1 MVQKYMRGHVDRK
14 RVTQNLQAYYFFKKA
29 QRVILVRQLIFALK
43 DSYLNVKNTKQ
54 RYLKRYIF
62 FCATRIQTLYRG
74 FRARKVIVPIRRK
87 LGSNVSLLTSVAI
100 GWKIRRIMK
109 TKEIL
114 IRIQEIRD
122 YVKAAESAMEE
133 RNKRDGGEKEHL
145 AQLISNLHHSR
156 SVAVEKMINVIDKM
170 S

>member
-1 MVQKYMRGHVDRK
+1 M
-14 RVTQNLQAYYFFKKA
+14 
-29 QRVILVRQLIFALK
+29 VRQLLFALK

-74 FRARKVIVPIRRK
+74 FRARRVIVPIRRK
-87 LGSNVSLLTSVAI
+87 LGSNINLLQSVAI
-100 GWKIRRIMK
+100 GWKVRRITR

-114 IRIQEIRD
+114 LRIQEIRD
-122 YVKAAESAMEE
+122 YERAAESATEE
-133 RNKRDGGEKEHL
+133 RKRRDGGDKEHL
-145 AQLISNLHHSR
+145 IQLVSNLHHSR
-156 SVAVEKMINVIDKM
+156 RVAIEKMINVIDKM

>member
-1 MVQKYMRGHVDRK
+1 M
-14 RVTQNLQAYYFFKKA
+14 
-29 QRVILVRQLIFALK
+29 VRQLLFALK

-74 FRARKVIVPIRRK
+74 FRARRVIVPIRRK
-87 LGSNVSLLTSVAI
+87 LGSNINLLQSVAI
-100 GWKIRRIMK
+100 GWKVRRIMR

-114 IRIQEIRD
+114 LRIQEIRD
-122 YVKAAESAMEE
+122 YERAAESATEE
-133 RNKRDGGEKEHL
+133 RKRRDGGDKEHL
-145 AQLISNLHHSR
+145 IQLVSNLHHSR
-156 SVAVEKMINVIDKM
+156 RVAIEKMINVIDKM

>member
-1 MVQKYMRGHVDRK
+1 M
-14 RVTQNLQAYYFFKKA
+14 
-29 QRVILVRQLIFALK
+29 VRQLLFALK

-74 FRARKVIVPIRRK
+74 FRARRVIVPIRRK
-87 LGSNVSLLTSVAI
+87 LGSNINLLQSVAL
-100 GWKIRRIMK
+100 GWKVRRIMR

-114 IRIQEIRD
+114 LRIQEIRD
-122 YVKAAESAMEE
+122 YERAAESATEE
-133 RNKRDGGEKEHL
+133 RKRRDGGDKEHL
-145 AQLISNLHHSR
+145 IQLVSNLHHSR
-156 SVAVEKMINVIDKM
+156 RVAIEKMINVIDKM